1 MGEQQ
6 IIANQFNRAD
16 LNHDGTIDEQEFRQF
31 LGPVRNYN
39 RLSANI
45 NYQDIQNLN
54 LQASNGGQTTIYPIG
69 LDVALAGFT
78 ENPINYER
86 YTRGAYPQQTA
97 HTYGLGSDVGIGAPN
112 VARRYNQY
120 DPAGVMFDYAD
131 INHDG
136 RIDLLEFGT
145 FLRSV

>member
-6 IIANQFNRAD
+6 RIESQFNRAD

-31 LGPVRNYN
+31 LGPVRDYR
-39 RLSANI
+39 RLPENI
-45 NYQDIQNLN
+45 NYQNIN

-86 YTRGAYPQQTA
+86 YTRGIYPRQEA
-97 HTYGLGSDVGIGAPN
+97 HTYGLGPDVGIGAPN
-112 VARRYNQY
+112 VARRNNQY
-120 DPAGVMFDYAD
+120 DPAGAMFNYAD
-131 INHDG
+131 VNHDG
-136 RIDLLEFGT
+136 RIDRLEFGT
-145 FLRSV
+145 FIRSV